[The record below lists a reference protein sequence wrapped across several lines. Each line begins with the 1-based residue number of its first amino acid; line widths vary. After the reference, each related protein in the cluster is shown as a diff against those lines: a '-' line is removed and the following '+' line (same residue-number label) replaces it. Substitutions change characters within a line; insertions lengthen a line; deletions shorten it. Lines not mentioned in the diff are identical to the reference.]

1 MAKFV
6 VGLNKDLSHK
16 DIEEG
21 GRVGVAGQK

>member
-21 GRVGVAGQK
+21 SRVGVTSQK